1 MMTYSTLGRPINDD
15 ACGKRLDVYLAQKFK
30 FLNRSQWQQRIAG
43 QQLLVNGASAKASY
57 RLRLN
62 DQLTFSRPTPLAD
75 QLPTAELSILYRDSH
90 IVAVAKPCGIVCHG
104 YHRLT
109 NLKQLLND
117 QLNEQ
122 PPYVPVHRLD
132 RETSGIV
139 ICARHRSVVSQLGKL
154 FQNRQIA
161 KEYLA
166 VVNGVPAKQRW
177 RVEAPIADLP
187 DSAIRIKNWVVEGGK
202 EAITDFEL
210 LAQQDNQA
218 LVRARPITGR
228 THQIRIHL
236 AYLGQP
242 IVGDKLYHDDE
253 QVFLDYFAN
262 GLSSTV
268 LAKVQTPHLCLHN
281 HQLRFI
287 HPITGKQLTITSP
300 LPEFIND
307 WLDKHNINLIL

>member
-1 MMTYSTLGRPINDD
+1 MAYSTLGRPITDD

-30 FLNRSQWQQRIAG
+30 FLNRSQWQRRIASRK
-43 QQLLVNGASAKASY
+43 LLVNGVSVKASY
-57 RLRLN
+57 RLRIN
-62 DQLTFSRPTPLAD
+62 DQLTFNRPAPPAD
-75 QLPTAELSILYRDSH
+75 SLSTAKLSILYRDSDL
-90 IVAVAKPCGIVCHG
+90 VAVMKPCGIVSHG

-109 NLKQLLND
+109 NLKQLLNE

-139 ICARHRSVVSQLGKL
+139 ICARYRSVVSQLGKL

-166 VVNGVPAKQRW
+166 IVNGLPSKQRW
-177 RVEAPIADLP
+177 RVEAPIADLV
-187 DSAIRIKNWVVEGGK
+187 DSAIRIKNWVVAGGK

-210 LAQQDNQA
+210 LAQRDNQA

-236 AYLGQP
+236 AYQGHP
-242 IVGDKLYHDDE
+242 IIGDKLYHDDE

-262 GLSSTV
+262 GLSPAI
-268 LAKVQTPHLCLHN
+268 LAKVQSPHLCLHN

-287 HPITGKQLTITSP
+287 HPVTGNQLTITSP
-300 LPEFIND
+300 LPEFINN
-307 WLDKHNINLIL
+307 WLDKHSVKLIL